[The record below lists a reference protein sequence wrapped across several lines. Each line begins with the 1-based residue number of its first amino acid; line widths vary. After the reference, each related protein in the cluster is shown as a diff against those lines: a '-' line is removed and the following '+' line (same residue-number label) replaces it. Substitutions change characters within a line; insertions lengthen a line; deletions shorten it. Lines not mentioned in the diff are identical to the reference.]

1 MQISNQH
8 YNIIFFLL
16 CILSLAIDFIYLRI
30 GVDLNGVSFFMGIWP
45 VLADS
50 TLLALP
56 FIFLKGKKR
65 LWILAILPIVSILVI
80 ANVIYFRNFSDLIG
94 GVTYLSNVFDS
105 RVLEGGIASF
115 RILDLLPLL
124 GMLIPFLW
132 IACFHPGK
140 INDTN
145 NGDRTSCIFKK
156 SILCIC
162 IISWIISLAGS
173 TRRYAIYRNRTTM
186 SEAIQEMLHFDGG
199 WIDRYNAFNFF
210 GYGLNC
216 IYRIASSSRS
226 SLTDEELNQIRS
238 HLSSKHEKADSIFMD
253 ASKQNLMIIVVES
266 LQSNVLQLQD
276 SDKILPTLD
285 SLAKNP
291 ATLFVGDC
299 QYIAGPG
306 RSSDA
311 QFVINTGLL
320 PLRDEAFI
328 SNYGDGDYPSLA
340 KAFHGKT
347 KEIIGENERCWFH
360 YQTTKSYG
368 FDSFVSNIA
377 DRCMDQ
383 DKVIFQRALTEI
395 PKMHEP
401 FYLFLSTLSM
411 HDPFVEEKVS
421 DHSVDKYLNDF
432 TDDRDKE
439 YLRRVSFFDKQLGA
453 FINQLKKMNL
463 YDDTLIVIVG
473 DHEVNK
479 NTVSKKLWDDSV
491 PLLILDEGKR
501 EYRKK
506 DVSQMDIFPTIISL
520 LGLDY
525 KYERFG
531 VKYSGLGN
539 SLFDV
544 SKSAIPTEKDYEISD
559 LIITRK

>member
-1 MQISNQH
+1 
-8 YNIIFFLL
+8 
-16 CILSLAIDFIYLRI
+16 
-30 GVDLNGVSFFMGIWP
+30 
-45 VLADS
+45 
-50 TLLALP
+50 
-56 FIFLKGKKR
+56 
-65 LWILAILPIVSILVI
+65 
-80 ANVIYFRNFSDLIG
+80 
-94 GVTYLSNVFDS
+94 
-105 RVLEGGIASF
+105 
-115 RILDLLPLL
+115 
-124 GMLIPFLW
+124 
-132 IACFHPGK
+132 
-140 INDTN
+140 
-145 NGDRTSCIFKK
+145 
-156 SILCIC
+156 
-162 IISWIISLAGS
+162 
-173 TRRYAIYRNRTTM
+173 
-186 SEAIQEMLHFDGG
+186 
-199 WIDRYNAFNFF
+199 
-210 GYGLNC
+210 
-216 IYRIASSSRS
+216 
-226 SLTDEELNQIRS
+226 
-238 HLSSKHEKADSIFMD
+238 
-253 ASKQNLMIIVVES
+253 
-266 LQSNVLQLQD
+266 
-276 SDKILPTLD
+276 
-285 SLAKNP
+285 
-291 ATLFVGDC
+291 
-299 QYIAGPG
+299 
-306 RSSDA
+306 
-311 QFVINTGLL
+311 
-320 PLRDEAFI
+320 
-328 SNYGDGDYPSLA
+328 
-340 KAFHGKT
+340 
-347 KEIIGENERCWFH
+347 
-360 YQTTKSYG
+360 
-368 FDSFVSNIA
+368 
-377 DRCMDQ
+377 MDQ

-501 EYRKK
+501 EYRKM

-525 KYERFG
+525 EYERFD